1 MVFAADTNHP
11 VASKQMLDNAGDYPV
26 ETFEKQEDENSRDTF
41 AEVSLNFNPSH
52 APTMQDNFVVPAKEL
67 VTVDGVGEYVH
78 LIVLILPFSV
88 ASNNEVE

>member
-26 ETFEKQEDENSRDTF
+26 ETSEKQEDESSGNTS

-52 APTMQDNFVVPAKEL
+52 VPTMHDNFVVLAKEL

-78 LIVLILPFSV
+78 LTVPILPFSV
-88 ASNNEVE
+88 ASYNEVE

>member
-1 MVFAADTNHP
+1 MVFVVDTNHP

-26 ETFEKQEDENSRDTF
+26 ETSEKQEDESSGETY

-78 LIVLILPFSV
+78 LSVPILLFSV

>member
-11 VASKQMLDNAGDYPV
+11 VASKQMLDNAGDYLV
-26 ETFEKQEDENSRDTF
+26 ETSKKQEDESFGDTF
-41 AEVSLNFNPSH
+41 AKVSLNFNPSH

-78 LIVLILPFSV
+78 LIVPILPFFV
-88 ASNNEVE
+88 ASDNEVE

>member
-26 ETFEKQEDENSRDTF
+26 ETSEKQEDESSGDTS

-52 APTMQDNFVVPAKEL
+52 APIM
-67 VTVDGVGEYVH
+67 
-78 LIVLILPFSV
+78 
-88 ASNNEVE
+88 